1 VNPPDYRT
9 AWDHLPTRRAWW
21 GHMAMNVA
29 GLVGWPAAWIGLLY
43 VLVVFLSR
51 GFAFLFAL
59 PLCYA
64 LYRAVIQLRYLPTA
78 IHMLRVL
85 QQYPWQLLS
94 HTPRGLD
101 EHPDAEDGGIWIE
114 FPDPAGRGDKGI
126 PLTFVKHH
134 RAYWWLRHI
143 GGPRTKPEVKAQLEP
158 LWFAGDPRF
167 LGVVAVTGRRGV
179 APRRLHFLYRPSAFE
194 QRAVRRQ
201 WDDAT
206 PEDLE
211 RARRAGARFLASASA
226 ATAGQEP

>member
-1 VNPPDYRT
+1 
-9 AWDHLPTRRAWW
+9 
-21 GHMAMNVA
+21 MAMNVVA
-29 GLVGWPAAWIGLLY
+29 LVGWPVAWIGLLY
-43 VLVVFLSR
+43 VLAVFLSP
-51 GFAFLFAL
+51 GFAFLVSL

-64 LYRAVIQLRYLPTA
+64 MYRAVLQLRCFPTA
-78 IHMLRVL
+78 LHILRVL
-85 QQYPWQLLS
+85 QHYPWQLLP

-114 FPDPAGRGDKGI
+114 FPNPARPEGRRI

-143 GGPRTKPEVKAQLEP
+143 GGPRTKPALKARLEP

-167 LGVVAVTGRRGV
+167 LGVVAVSGRRGA

-194 QRAVRRQ
+194 QRAARRQ

-206 PEDLE
+206 PDDLE
-211 RARRAGARFLASASA
+211 RARRAGARFLASAP
-226 ATAGQEP
+226 ATATAAGQE